1 VDYQKQFSYVD
12 FTGETRMT
20 LIDFVKQRIQSIIE
34 LKKERHFIPGMMLG
48 SYAIVILATVMSIW
62 SFMLLGKLDNPFFN
76 GLLPVASLFFPFYVA
91 ALTILAGKEIIWCH
105 MMIFKQTDN
114 LFRKMIDKY
123 SLNYYKKHK
132 KDPPILDK
140 FSKIQYKLFGRFT
153 KLPPK
158 IQKRIKIL
166 GIIGWFAY
174 MIGNK
179 MSSSLNGLL

>member
-1 VDYQKQFSYVD
+1 MLLYFIK
-12 FTGETRMT
+12 
-20 LIDFVKQRIQSIIE
+20 KRIRDIIE

-48 SYAIVILATVMSIW
+48 SYAIVIFATVMSIW
-62 SFMLLGKLDNPFFN
+62 RFMLLGKLDNPFFN

-91 ALTILAGKEIIWCH
+91 ALTILAGKEIILCH
-105 MMIFKQTDN
+105 MMIFKQIDE
-114 LFRKMIDKY
+114 LFRKMIDRY

-166 GIIGWFAY
+166 GIVGWIAY
-174 MIGNK
+174 MIINK
-179 MSSSLNGLL
+179 TSSSWNGIF

>member
-1 VDYQKQFSYVD
+1 
-12 FTGETRMT
+12 MM

-34 LKKERHFIPGMMLG
+34 LKKERHFIPGMILG

-62 SFMLLGKLDNPFFN
+62 SFMFLGKLDNPFFN
-76 GLLPVASLFFPFYVA
+76 GLLPVASLFFPFYVTV
-91 ALTILAGKEIIWCH
+91 LTILAGKEIIWCH

-153 KLPPK
+153 RLPPK

>member
-1 VDYQKQFSYVD
+1 
-12 FTGETRMT
+12 MT

-62 SFMLLGKLDNPFFN
+62 SFMFLGKLDNPFFY
-76 GLLPVASLFFPFYVA
+76 GLLPVASLFFPFYMA
-91 ALTILAGKEIIWCH
+91 ALTILVGKEIIWCH

-153 KLPPK
+153 KLSPK

>member
-1 VDYQKQFSYVD
+1 
-12 FTGETRMT
+12 MT

-174 MIGNK
+174 MIDNK

>member
-1 VDYQKQFSYVD
+1 
-12 FTGETRMT
+12 MM

-62 SFMLLGKLDNPFFN
+62 SFMFLGKLDNPFFN

-105 MMIFKQTDN
+105 MMIFKQADN

-153 KLPPK
+153 RLPPK

>member
-1 VDYQKQFSYVD
+1 
-12 FTGETRMT
+12 MM

-62 SFMLLGKLDNPFFN
+62 SFMFLGKLDNPFFN

-153 KLPPK
+153 RLPPK

>member
-1 VDYQKQFSYVD
+1 MPVNFIK
-12 FTGETRMT
+12 
-20 LIDFVKQRIQSIIE
+20 KRIRDIIE

-48 SYAIVILATVMSIW
+48 SYAIVIFATVMSIW

>member
-1 VDYQKQFSYVD
+1 
-12 FTGETRMT
+12 M

-62 SFMLLGKLDNPFFN
+62 SFMFLGKLDNPFFN

-105 MMIFKQTDN
+105 MMIFKQADN

-153 KLPPK
+153 RLPPK

>member
-1 VDYQKQFSYVD
+1 MNFIRK
-12 FTGETRMT
+12 
-20 LIDFVKQRIQSIIE
+20 RIQDILD
-34 LKKERHFIPGMMLG
+34 LKKERHFVPGFILG
-48 SYAIVILATVMSIW
+48 SYGIVMMATMMAYW
-62 SFMLLGKLDNPFFN
+62 TFLLLGKIENPFFD
-76 GLLPVASLFFPFYVA
+76 GLMPVGALFMPAYVA
-91 ALTILAGKEIIWCH
+91 IITVIAGKEIIWCH

>member
-1 VDYQKQFSYVD
+1 
-12 FTGETRMT
+12 M

-62 SFMLLGKLDNPFFN
+62 SFMFLGKLDNPFFN

-153 KLPPK
+153 RLPPK

>member
-1 VDYQKQFSYVD
+1 
-12 FTGETRMT
+12 M
-20 LIDFVKQRIQSIIE
+20 IDFVKQRIQSIIE

>member
-1 VDYQKQFSYVD
+1 
-12 FTGETRMT
+12 MM

-34 LKKERHFIPGMMLG
+34 LKKERHFIPGMILG

-62 SFMLLGKLDNPFFN
+62 SFMFLGKLDNPFFN

-153 KLPPK
+153 RLPPK

>member
-1 VDYQKQFSYVD
+1 MKK
-12 FTGETRMT
+12 M
-20 LIDFVKQRIQSIIE
+20 IDFVKQRIQSIIE

-48 SYAIVILATVMSIW
+48 SYAIVILATVKSIW
-62 SFMLLGKLDNPFFN
+62 SFMFLGKLDNPFFN

-91 ALTILAGKEIIWCH
+91 ALIILAGKEIIWCH

>member
-1 VDYQKQFSYVD
+1 MLLYFIK
-12 FTGETRMT
+12 
-20 LIDFVKQRIQSIIE
+20 KRIQDIIE

-48 SYAIVILATVMSIW
+48 SYAIVIFATILSIW

-91 ALTILAGKEIIWCH
+91 AIVILVGKEIIWCH
-105 MMIFKQTDN
+105 MMIFKQIDE
-114 LFRKMIDKY
+114 LFRKMIDRY

-166 GIIGWFAY
+166 GVIGWIAY
-174 MIGNK
+174 MVISKTGSSIG
-179 MSSSLNGLL
+179 GLF

>member
-1 VDYQKQFSYVD
+1 
-12 FTGETRMT
+12 MT

>member
-1 VDYQKQFSYVD
+1 
-12 FTGETRMT
+12 MM

-34 LKKERHFIPGMMLG
+34 LKKERHFIPGMILG

-62 SFMLLGKLDNPFFN
+62 SFMFLGKLDNPFFN

-105 MMIFKQTDN
+105 MMIFKQADN

-153 KLPPK
+153 RLPPK

>member
-1 VDYQKQFSYVD
+1 MPINFIK
-12 FTGETRMT
+12 
-20 LIDFVKQRIQSIIE
+20 KRIQDIIE

-48 SYAIVILATVMSIW
+48 SYAIVIFATVMSIW

-91 ALTILAGKEIIWCH
+91 AKVILVGKEIIWCH
-105 MMIFKQTDN
+105 MMIFKQIDE
-114 LFRKMIDKY
+114 LFRKMIDRY

-166 GIIGWFAY
+166 GVIGWISY
-174 MIGNK
+174 MVISK
-179 MSSSLNGLL
+179 TSSSIGGLF